1 MHFQFKNHAEH
12 FSGLKYLM
20 QNKIFSFNQQVMLH
34 WQSTN
39 DNMVALASHMYFHV
53 FYVFHSGNFF
63 NGGFSYVLLCLRT
76 GNAYSI

>member
-39 DNMVALASHMYFHV
+39 DNNMVALASHMYFDV
-53 FYVFHSGNFF
+53 FCVFHSGSFYD
-63 NGGFSYVLLCLRT
+63 GFSYLLYLRT
-76 GNAYSI
+76 GNAYLI